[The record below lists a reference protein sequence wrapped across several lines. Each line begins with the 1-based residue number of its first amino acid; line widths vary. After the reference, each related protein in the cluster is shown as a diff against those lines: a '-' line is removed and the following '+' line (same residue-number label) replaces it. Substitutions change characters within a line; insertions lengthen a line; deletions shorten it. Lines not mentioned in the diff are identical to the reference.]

1 MDRKE
6 MVKAL
11 GEHFGVKPIYLGVP
25 SCNYQIETATGTY
38 IIDRAGKI
46 TDVEGKE
53 IEFEALLNGTV
64 AEEASKPE
72 GETESNEITGLEISV
87 PMDGHTGQTLRN
99 LVNMIYSK
107 QTLIKKALEIEDDLV
122 SEELIKAVNET
133 KVGTL
138 EEFKLV
144 IEQWVSRAI
153 GFDFDNNR
161 ITFKLYQEKVDS
173 EKINAY
179 TQLVGLLNQ
188 QAKTLRYASAKVKD
202 TDNEKFTFRVWLIRL
217 GMVGDEYKE
226 TRKILLQN
234 LTGNSAFRYG
244 KPEKETI
251 AGE

>member
-1 MDRKE
+1 MNRKE
-6 MVKAL
+6 MVKVL
-11 GEHFGVKPIYLGVP
+11 GEHFNVKPTYLGVP
-25 SCNYQIETATGTY
+25 SCNYQIETAIGTY

-46 TDVEGKE
+46 TDADGKE
-53 IEFEALLNGTV
+53 IEFEILLNGTIEKEAIEPE
-64 AEEASKPE
+64 AEI
-72 GETESNEITGLEISV
+72 ETDEITGLEISV

-99 LVNMIYSK
+99 LVNMICSK
-107 QTLIKKALEIEDDLV
+107 QMLIKKALEIDEDIVD
-122 SEELIKAVNET
+122 EELIKAINEAN
-133 KVGTL
+133 VGTI

-153 GFDFDNNR
+153 DFDFDNNR

-202 TDNEKFTFRVWLIRL
+202 SDNEKFTFRVWIIRL

-226 TRKILLQN
+226 TRKILLRN

-244 KPEKETI
+244 KPEKER
-251 AGE
+251 E

>member
-11 GEHFGVKPIYLGVP
+11 GEHFGVKPKYLGVP
-25 SCNYQIETATGTY
+25 SCNYQIETEEETY

-46 TDVEGKE
+46 TDVEGNG

-64 AEEASKPE
+64 AEEANEPE
-72 GETESNEITGLEISV
+72 GETESNEITGLEITV

-107 QTLIKKALEIEDDLV
+107 QTLIKKVLEIENDIV
-122 SEELIKAVNET
+122 TEELKNVVNEVQDTTIKLAIT
-133 KVGTL
+133 KSKGVG
-138 EEFKLV
+138 
-144 IEQWVSRAI
+144 IE
-153 GFDFDNNR
+153 FDFDNRR
-161 ITFKLYQEKVDS
+161 ITFKLGRVEEEPSKITAYQ
-173 EKINAY
+173 
-179 TQLVGLLNQ
+179 QLFELINQ

-202 TDNEKFTFRVWLIRL
+202 TDNEKFTFRVWIIRL
-217 GMVGDEYKE
+217 GMVGAEYKE

-244 KPEKETI
+244 KPEKEI
-251 AGE
+251 NAGE